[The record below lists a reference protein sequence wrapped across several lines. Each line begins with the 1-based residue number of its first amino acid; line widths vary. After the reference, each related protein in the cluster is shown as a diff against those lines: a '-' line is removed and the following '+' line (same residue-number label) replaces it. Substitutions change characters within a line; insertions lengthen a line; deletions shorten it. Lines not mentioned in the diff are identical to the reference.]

1 MKYRRFVTFAV
12 LGIVVFASLAFYGDL
27 PELLDHLFEF
37 PATYWL
43 IALGLALVNYLIR
56 WVRWHYFLRLLSI
69 KADLWTSAVIFVSG
83 LAMAI
88 SPGRLG
94 ELSKS
99 YFLKEQLDVPVARS
113 SAAVITERFTD
124 VIAVMLLSSWGL
136 FLVPYGWTIF
146 PIVVAAAA
154 TMVTFLVS
162 PWGSKKIQLLPIPS
176 KAKSFLSTSREA
188 FQQVLSPKPLALAV
202 ILSLMA
208 WLAEGAALWF
218 VLQGLN
224 APASF
229 GSAVSIYAAATL
241 LGALTL
247 LPGGLVG
254 TEGSMIALLQQLDL
268 SSAEASVATIIIR
281 ICTLW
286 FAVGIGIL
294 GMMYVHFL
302 MPKRS
307 RPSSDQEEVGERL
320 SGGSAR

>member
-1 MKYRRFVTFAV
+1 
-12 LGIVVFASLAFYGDL
+12 
-27 PELLDHLFEF
+27 
-37 PATYWL
+37 
-43 IALGLALVNYLIR
+43 
-56 WVRWHYFLRLLSI
+56 
-69 KADLWTSAVIFVSG
+69 
-83 LAMAI
+83 
-88 SPGRLG
+88 
-94 ELSKS
+94 
-99 YFLKEQLDVPVARS
+99 
-113 SAAVITERFTD
+113 
-124 VIAVMLLSSWGL
+124 
-136 FLVPYGWTIF
+136 
-146 PIVVAAAA
+146 
-154 TMVTFLVS
+154 
-162 PWGSKKIQLLPIPS
+162 
-176 KAKSFLSTSREA
+176 
-188 FQQVLSPKPLALAV
+188 
-202 ILSLMA
+202 MA